1 MDDDALQHELLGRAR
16 RAGEAC
22 GLYEV
27 WSGAMVDLDGEP
39 ARPMTVVMR
48 FGVGDLAWRPAA
60 SADAEATAATL
71 RAMEEEMGRADVEQL
86 RRRAAEG
93 PLGELERGGA

>member
-16 RAGEAC
+16 RAGEEC

-39 ARPMTVVMR
+39 TRPLSVVMR
-48 FGVGDLAWRPAA
+48 FGVGELAWRPAA
-60 SADAEATAATL
+60 AADAEAAAATI
-71 RAMEEEMGRADVEQL
+71 RAMEEELGRADAEQL
-86 RRRAAEG
+86 RRLAAQG